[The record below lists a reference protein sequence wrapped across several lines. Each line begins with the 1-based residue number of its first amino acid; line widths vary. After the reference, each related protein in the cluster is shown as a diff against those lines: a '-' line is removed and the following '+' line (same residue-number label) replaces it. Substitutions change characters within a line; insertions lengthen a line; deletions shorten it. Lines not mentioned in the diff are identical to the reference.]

1 MASPGDLSVRTPS
14 DIRKKKLSGQRKKE
28 ELEREVSLLKRML
41 HQEEKVHEVLD
52 QVHNRKNGDS
62 AISIPRFLPP
72 KVFIFFLLSYL
83 MRLTFLCMGFF
94 DS

>member
-1 MASPGDLSVRTPS
+1 
-14 DIRKKKLSGQRKKE
+14 
-28 ELEREVSLLKRML
+28 ML

-72 KVFIFFLLSYL
+72 KVFYLLPFKLTHAADFYAWDFLTVRQFIQSYTTDVKNDNIL
-83 MRLTFLCMGFF
+83 IKE
-94 DS
+94 